1 MQKKAALQTTNG
13 PAAGVARLFPLATI
27 TPSTRNVRQSFDE
40 KGLAE
45 LTASIKKMGVLQPIL
60 VRPLATKGKQERFE
74 IVAGERRWRA
84 AEAAGLTEIP
94 AHIKVMS
101 DAEALDAQ
109 LIENLQREHLHP
121 LDEAA
126 GFLRLKDERQL
137 NVRAIA
143 ARLGKDARYVARRL
157 ALNHLIPE
165 ACADYRAEH
174 LELAHAL
181 ELCRL
186 APEIQHEALAACY
199 ETKWEGNEAVPDK
212 TRPARHVLYLQ
223 NWLRKNVHLNLA
235 RAPFLLEDARLREDG
250 LTCLNC
256 PQRTGRDK
264 TLFADLKESGVCLNP
279 FCFQAKVQSY
289 LGLRQAEVAAKQG
302 KPAALLSTHYAAMPE
317 AGAALGRNHYQTL
330 AKKADRCVHAEQ
342 AVYADGLDLGKV
354 QWICRDPACPDH
366 LARVPETP
374 QYVARGGNGN
384 VSEPATRHE
393 RKQELF
399 DMRVDEAVR
408 KRVMAEALKTFTW
421 PLDRP
426 HLNEIAKE
434 FFRRLPSDDAK
445 TVGGVFDWNEEVTSQ
460 VRFDDR
466 AVLRELAKLDDN
478 RLAQFLLL
486 CSFAHYGANRDE
498 QRQVEQAAI
507 VRLSEECGVN
517 HKLIDAEVRA
527 ELCPKKYKD
536 AHRSYL
542 ESVKRG
548 KAKAK
553 PVVYEAVPL
562 VTRQEEIAHQP
573 EQIDGQQ

>member
-1 MQKKAALQTTNG
+1 MSKSATSKATTNG
-13 PAAGVARLFPLATI
+13 AATTGASRLIPLSAI
-27 TPSTRNVRQSFDE
+27 TPSIRNVRQSFDP

-45 LTASIKKMGVLQPIL
+45 LTASIKQVGVLQPIL
-60 VRPLATKGKQERFE
+60 VRPLEPKGKQERFE
-74 IVAGERRWRA
+74 LVAGERRWRA
-84 AEAAGLTEIP
+84 AEEAGLTEIP

-126 GFLRLKDERQL
+126 GFLRLADERQL
-137 NVRAIA
+137 SVRAIA

-157 ALNHLIPE
+157 ALNHLIPD
-165 ACADYRAEH
+165 ACADLRAEH
-174 LELAHAL
+174 IELAHAL

-199 ETKWEGNEAVPDK
+199 ETKWEGQAAVPDK
-212 TRPARHVLYLQ
+212 TKPARHVLYLQ
-223 NWLRKNVHLNLA
+223 NWLRENVQLNLA

-250 LTCLNC
+250 LTCMNC

-264 TLFADLKESGVCLNP
+264 TLFADIKESDTCLNP
-279 FCFQAKVQSY
+279 FCFQAKLQTY
-289 LGLRQAEVAAKQG
+289 LGLRQAEVATKQG
-302 KPAALLSTHYAAMPE
+302 KPAALLSTQYAATQE

-330 AKKADRCVHAEQ
+330 AKKAERCAHAEQ
-342 AVYADGLDLGKV
+342 AVYADGSDLGKV

-374 QYVARGGNGN
+374 QYVSRGGNGS
-384 VSEPATRHE
+384 VSEPAARNE

-399 DMRVDEAVR
+399 EIRVDEAVR

-421 PLDRP
+421 PLERQ

-434 FFRRLPSDDAK
+434 FFRRLPHDDAK
-445 TVGGVFDWNEEVTSQ
+445 TVGEVFGWNEEVTSQ
-460 VRFDDR
+460 VRFDDS
-466 AVLRELAKLDDN
+466 AVLRELGKLDDN

-498 QRQVEQAAI
+498 QRQVEQAAV
-507 VRLSEECGVN
+507 VRLSKECGVN
-517 HKLIDAEVRA
+517 HKLIDAEARA

-553 PVVYEAVPL
+553 PVVYEVA
-562 VTRQEEIAHQP
+562 P
-573 EQIDGQQ
+573 ETTL